1 MRIGTFEILPVLD
14 GEMKAPGSAIY
25 PRASADD
32 WQRHGSLLDADGRL
46 TLALGGFLVRDSG
59 GGRTIL
65 IDAGLGDFE
74 MGPGRKPGGKLR
86 DSLDGIGTPVGDIT
100 DVVFSHLHLDHV
112 GWASQGGV
120 PVFPNATYRCHQAD
134 WDYWITGPEEAMHGV
149 SPDFV
154 RQQKDAMLP
163 VADRLETW
171 TADGALFPG
180 FNLQHAPG
188 HTPGST
194 IFVLSSGNERAVL
207 LGDVAHSPLELLEE
221 EWDGLGDV
229 DPELAR
235 RTRNA
240 CARQLEG
247 GGDDIS
253 GAHFPELAFGRM
265 VKAEGRRNWVAA

>member
-1 MRIGTFEILPVLD
+1 MRIGSFEILPVLD
-14 GEMKAPGSAIY
+14 GEMKAPGAAIY
-25 PRASADD
+25 PKGSPDD
-32 WQRHGSLLDADGRL
+32 WKRHEALLDAEGRM
-46 TLALGGFLVRDSG
+46 TLVLGGFLVRETGSE
-59 GGRTIL
+59 RVIL
-65 IDAGLGDFE
+65 VDAGLGSFE
-74 MGPGRKPGGKLR
+74 MGPGRKPGGKLLE
-86 DSLDGIGTPVGDIT
+86 SLAEHGVAAGDIT

-120 PVFPNATYRCHQAD
+120 PVFPKATYRCHQSE

-154 RQQKDAMLP
+154 RQQKEAMLP

-171 TADGALFPG
+171 SRDGDLFPG
-180 FNLQHAPG
+180 VSLQHAPG

-194 IFVLSSGNERAVL
+194 ILVISSGPERAVL

-240 CARQLEG
+240 AARQLEDG
-247 GGDDIS
+247 AAHVS
-253 GAHFPELAFGRM
+253 GAHFPELAFGRLI
-265 VKAEGRRNWVAA
+265 KAEGRRHWIV